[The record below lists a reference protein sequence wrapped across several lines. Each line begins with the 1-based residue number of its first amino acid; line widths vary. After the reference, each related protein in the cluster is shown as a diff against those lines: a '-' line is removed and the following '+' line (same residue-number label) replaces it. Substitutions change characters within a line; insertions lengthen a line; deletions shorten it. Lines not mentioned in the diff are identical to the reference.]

1 MRNMPFVFALLLVFA
16 VPMAEAAPPP
26 PPTALSYTNMKVQIA
41 RVQIHKDVSFDD
53 AVESLKLRA
62 NQHNLKFVGASPLYK
77 EIEALTGKPAK
88 RMEIFS
94 FCDGLVA
101 QQMIATNPL
110 MISFMPCRIAM
121 VEDEQGARWIISM
134 MMDRAM
140 IRTLPVEI
148 RKNAER
154 IMAAMKDSM
163 LAASNGDL

>member
-1 MRNMPFVFALLLVFA
+1 MRHLFIFVLLSVFSA
-16 VPMAEAAPPP
+16 SPVLAAPPEP
-26 PPTALSYTNMKVQIA
+26 ALSYTDMKVQIA
-41 RVQIHKDVSFDD
+41 RVQIQKGVSFDD

-101 QQMIATNPL
+101 QQMIAADPL
-110 MISFMPCRIAM
+110 MISFMPCRIAL

-134 MMDRAM
+134 MISNDM
-140 IRTLPVEI
+140 IRALPVGI
-148 RKNAER
+148 RNNAQR
-154 IMAAMKDSM
+154 IMDAMKDSM
-163 LAASNGDL
+163 LAARNGDL

>member
-1 MRNMPFVFALLLVFA
+1 MRNLPLVLILLLACAAFPVS
-16 VPMAEAAPPP
+16 AAPP
-26 PPTALSYTNMKVQIA
+26 ALTYTSMKVQIA
-41 RVQIHKDVSFDD
+41 RVEIRPDVSFDD
-53 AVESLKLRA
+53 AVESMKLRA

-101 QQMIATNPL
+101 QKMIAADPL

-121 VEDEQGARWIISM
+121 LEDEQGKRWIISM
-134 MMDRAM
+134 TMDRAM
-140 IRTLPVEI
+140 VGRLPPGV
-148 RKNAER
+148 RKEAER

>member
-1 MRNMPFVFALLLVFA
+1 MRHILFIFVLLSVSGISPTL
-16 VPMAEAAPPP
+16 AAPAKPGI
-26 PPTALSYTNMKVQIA
+26 SYTDMKVQIA
-41 RVQIHKDVSFDD
+41 RIQLQKNVSFDD

-94 FCDGLVA
+94 FCDGRVA
-101 QQMIATNPL
+101 QQMIAANPL
-110 MISFMPCRIAM
+110 MISFMPCRISI
-121 VEDEQGARWIISM
+121 VEDEQGARWVISM
-134 MMDRAM
+134 MIDKAM
-140 IRTLPVEI
+140 MNALPPEI

-154 IMAAMKDSM
+154 IMDAMKDSM